1 MESASPGFF
10 AELTALTAAYALVD
24 LAVRRDGVVRLL
36 GPLGETGRTLL
47 LGLLALAGGTVFG
60 WDDVVAGDA
69 LRAFAAPA
77 CLALAWKA
85 ATKDVDPVVGQ
96 VHRIARGVVVLAA
109 LGSVLSP
116 AGMALCL
123 VVLSSPF
130 GVWQHHATLPMR
142 LLQALTALVALLAL
156 GPVSALGESLFA
168 TPAAGV
174 LFLMTVP
181 VSHYLIT
188 ALAKGWLGPRP
199 WSWVTDNRIHHLA
212 ASAYSW
218 GWARF
223 VPWAVWR
230 RVIGG
235 VRRIELPMQLA
246 AFGIELLAPLAL
258 LHPTLA
264 VVFLL
269 GWAAFHLGVF
279 SLSGLLFWEWIV
291 ADLALSAT
299 ILLLPESVRAVAFGP
314 VPMLAG
320 CVFMVAFPLRHRLW
334 KPMPLGWWD
343 TPLTQRMHWHVVGE
357 SGAVYAVTNDFMDP
371 HERIYG
377 KVHGCFLAT
386 APVCTY
392 HLGEVYKHDLRDA
405 IRGAGPTLEGLEP
418 VRRQF
423 GIQPRSEAM
432 ASRHRAYL
440 RAFFGALNGGANKS
454 VLPRALRWLKAPG
467 GQIFYW
473 NELPKYRRQEKVVA
487 LRIVFREE
495 YFDGE
500 TLVRL
505 RDEVVDELALPM
517 EAPAEAPAREPT
529 PKELDDFLLGFARGK
544 LIDLPSFGDG
554 YVRTDDGKAAP
565 AE

>member
-1 MESASPGFF
+1 MI
-10 AELTALTAAYALVD
+10 ELAALTAAYWLVD
-24 LAVRRDGVVRLL
+24 LAVRRDGVLRLL
-36 GPLGETGRTLL
+36 GPLGENAR
-47 LGLLALAGGTVFG
+47 LGLLAAATLALGLVSGWS
-60 WDDVVAGDA
+60 WDDVPAGDA
-69 LRAFAAPA
+69 LRAFATPV

-85 ATKDVDPVVGQ
+85 ATKGVDPVFGNA
-96 VHRIARGVVVLAA
+96 HGAARVLVVAAA
-109 LGSVLSP
+109 LASAFSP
-116 AGMALCL
+116 AGMVLALL
-123 VVLSSPF
+123 VLSSPF

-142 LLQALTALVALLAL
+142 LLQAMATLVALLSA
-156 GPVSALGESLFA
+156 GPVRFEGLAAGDGALFA

-223 VPWAVWR
+223 VPWPQWR
-230 RVIGG
+230 RVIGA
-235 VRRIELPMQLA
+235 VKRIEKPMQLA
-246 AFGIELLAPLAL
+246 AFAVELLAPLAL

-264 VVFLL
+264 VVLL
-269 GWAAFHLGVF
+269 QGWAAFHLGVF
-279 SLSGLLFWEWIV
+279 TLSGLLFWEWIV

-299 ILLLPESVRAVAFGP
+299 VLMLPESVTALAFGP
-314 VPMLAG
+314 GPLLLG
-320 CVFMVAFPLRHRLW
+320 CVFMVALPLRHKLW

-405 IRGAGPTLEGLEP
+405 IRRAGPTLEGLEP

-432 ASRHRAYL
+432 AARHRAYL
-440 RAFFGALNGGANKS
+440 RAFFGALNGGARKS
-454 VLPRALRWLKAPG
+454 VLPGWLRWLKAPG
-467 GQIFYW
+467 GQVFYW
-473 NELPKYRRQEKVVA
+473 NELPKYRRQEKVTA
-487 LRIVFREE
+487 LRVVFREE

-500 TLVRL
+500 ELVRL
-505 RDEVVDELALPM
+505 RDEVALELALPM
-517 EAPAEAPAREPT
+517 EAPAQAPEREPT
-529 PKELDDFLLGFARGK
+529 PKELDDFLLGFALGK